1 MNSTWQ
7 KLTMVGLND
16 VQLCTWEAVR
26 KLSLLLPLPSSLILL
41 LLPALPFVASHL
53 GCHCCHCCSH
63 CSCHCCGCCHHS
75 PPHLPSLPLPFCH
88 PCRWCGCCLHSPPYL
103 LSVPLPFRH
112 RCCCC
117 SCCRCCCNCLCFSCP
132 FCRCHCCSPS
142 CCRHNCL
149 SGAAKKDCEFLLP
162 VFFTLCSQTFFSIN
176 YCSLQNMWSGKSHP
190 TDLFRPS
197 NATIPSHC
205 LILNSLA
212 KRMVSFS
219 WEKNFCTDVNSLF
232 FTLNCCP
239 SSQPAIREIS
249 SHRPIFALPPQP
261 LPCLTVS

>member
-1 MNSTWQ
+1 MTEIDHGGIERCATLHLGSCQ
-7 KLTMVGLND
+7 
-16 VQLCTWEAVR
+16 EAVAAVAITILPNFAAAPCPPLCSQQSW
-26 KLSLLLPLPSSLILL
+26 LSLLSLL
-41 LLPALPFVASHL
+41 FY
-53 GCHCCHCCSH
+53 

-88 PCRWCGCCLHSPPYL
+88 PCRWCGCCLHSSPYL

-162 VFFTLCSQTFFSIN
+162 VLFTLCLQTFFSIK
-176 YCSLQNMWSGKSHP
+176 YCHLQNMWSVKSHP
-190 TDLFRPS
+190 TYLFRPS